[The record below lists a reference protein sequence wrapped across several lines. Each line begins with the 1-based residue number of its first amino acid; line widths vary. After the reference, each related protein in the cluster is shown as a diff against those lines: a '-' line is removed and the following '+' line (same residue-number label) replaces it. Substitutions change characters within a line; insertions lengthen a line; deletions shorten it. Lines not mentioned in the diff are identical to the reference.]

1 MLNAEIPNPSVMG
14 GENLDFEIL
23 PSVGFIY
30 PLGKKYFIPKSP
42 TDRTPF
48 QRFQS
53 FERVTEGLAFWLLKI
68 EYYLNFDFWDLK
80 IPQDKLLADYY
91 SNALSKVLMI

>member
-1 MLNAEIPNPSVMG
+1 
-14 GENLDFEIL
+14 
-23 PSVGFIY
+23 
-30 PLGKKYFIPKSP
+30 
-42 TDRTPF
+42 
-48 QRFQS
+48 
-53 FERVTEGLAFWLLKI
+53 LAFWLLKI